1 MAKSDQE
8 IEVKFYITDL
18 QRLEQRLQTLG
29 AELIQPR
36 THEQNLR
43 FDSPDG
49 ELGRTR
55 QVLRLRQD
63 RVASVTF
70 KDAGNFEGGV
80 RSRLEIEFQVNNFEA
95 ARKLFEAL
103 GYKVFLMY
111 EKYRAV
117 YRTGSVLVTLDE
129 LPYGNFAEIEGP
141 DSQHIKQTSQSL
153 DLEWESRIL
162 DSYTVLFDLLRIT
175 LHLEFRDL
183 SFENFKVLEVPAT
196 ALGVRPADVSR
207 KQ

>member
-1 MAKSDQE
+1 MEKPDQE

-18 QRLEQRLQTLG
+18 NRLEQRLQAIG

-36 THEQNLR
+36 THEVNLR

-49 ELGRTR
+49 ELSRTR

-63 RVASVTF
+63 RKTIVTY
-70 KDAGNFEGGV
+70 KDAGNFEDGV
-80 RSRLEIEFQVNNFEA
+80 RSRLEIEFTVNDFDA

-103 GYKVFLMY
+103 GYKVLLMY

-117 YRTGSVLVTLDE
+117 YRSGNVLVTLDE
-129 LPYGNFAEIEGP
+129 MPYGNFAEIEGP
-141 DSQHIKQTSQSL
+141 DSQSIQQASHSL
-153 DLEWESRIL
+153 QLEWNSRIL
-162 DSYTVLFDLLRIT
+162 DSYTVLFDLARIS

-183 SFENFKVLEVPAT
+183 SFANFKTLEVPAS
-196 ALGVRPADVSR
+196 AMGVRPADVR
-207 KQ
+207 